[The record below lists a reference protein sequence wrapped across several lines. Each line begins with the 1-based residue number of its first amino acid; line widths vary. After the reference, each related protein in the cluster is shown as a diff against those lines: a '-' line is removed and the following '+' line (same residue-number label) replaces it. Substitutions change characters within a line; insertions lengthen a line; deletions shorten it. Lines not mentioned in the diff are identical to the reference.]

1 MMSPSRVLLSIALTV
16 LVSSCATSRSEQEL
30 NYTASALTK
39 VSAAVDATV
48 QYMSVPHGASS
59 AEILELSTSDDPA
72 LLAPF
77 KGFQILARREG
88 SFSEVLV
95 CERDG
100 SRALLEDA
108 GCTAKLDRTHW
119 RDNPHARCEF
129 TLDLKSIC
137 AQ

>member
-1 MMSPSRVLLSIALTV
+1 MKQLSCVLLSVALTA
-16 LVSSCATSRSEQEL
+16 LVSSCATYRSEQEL

-48 QYMSVPHGASS
+48 QYMSVPNGASS
-59 AEILELSTSDDPA
+59 AEILRLSTSEDPA
-72 LLAPF
+72 LLKPL
-77 KGFQILARREG
+77 KGFRILARREG
-88 SFSEVLV
+88 PFSEVLV
-95 CERDG
+95 CEHDG
-100 SRALLEDA
+100 SKALLEDA

-137 AQ
+137 TQ